1 MTENMKKFLELVSEE
16 SAEYQEKLNTIA
28 DKDEVIALAAD
39 KGVTLTYDDFTNED
53 DEGEVSLDEADAV
66 AGGGECVCV
75 IAGGGTP
82 GYKDEA
88 CACVVGGWG
97 ETTYYGSRCHCP
109 VGGYGYSR
117 DE

>member
-1 MTENMKKFLELVSEE
+1 MTENMKAFFEYVSEQE
-16 SAEYQEKLNTIA
+16 EEVRAMASSLKMAELINF
-28 DKDEVIALAAD
+28 AAS
-39 KGVTLTYDDFTNED
+39 KGFTLTEDDFDED
-53 DEGEVSLDEADAV
+53 DEDEGEIGFDEADDA
-66 AGGGECVCV
+66 AGGGDCFCAV
-75 IAGGGTP
+75 AGGGTP

-109 VGGYGYSR
+109 IGGYGASR